1 MGYTADME
9 LTFETERLLLRP
21 LIEADVDLGF
31 DLLTD
36 PAVTKYAG
44 RTHTRDEVVEQ
55 MPTAVRRCAG
65 GAIGIWCVTDRA
77 TAEKLGTAILL
88 PLPIDEDDT
97 NWDLVQG
104 DALPDAEIEVGY
116 MFKPSAWGKGYAT
129 EACTRLV
136 RFAFEET
143 ELDEVV
149 AVTAPENAPSQN
161 VLRKSGLRDVGLRR
175 AYKNECPG
183 FRITREEWLRRSQAD
198 EGT

>member
-1 MGYTADME
+1 MD
-9 LTFETERLLLRP
+9 LILETQRLLLRP
-21 LIEADVDLGF
+21 LTEADLDLGYV
-31 DLLTD
+31 LLTD

-44 RTHTRDEVVEQ
+44 RTHTRAEVVEQ
-55 MPTAVRRCAG
+55 MPTAVRRCAR
-65 GAIGIWCVTDRA
+65 GAIGIWCVSDRA
-77 TAEKLGTAILL
+77 TGEKLGTAILL

-116 MFKPSAWGKGYAT
+116 MFKPSAWGKGFAT

-143 ELDEVV
+143 DLSEVV

-175 AYKNECPG
+175 AYGKECPG
-183 FRITREEWLRRSQAD
+183 FRITRAEWLAR
-198 EGT
+198 